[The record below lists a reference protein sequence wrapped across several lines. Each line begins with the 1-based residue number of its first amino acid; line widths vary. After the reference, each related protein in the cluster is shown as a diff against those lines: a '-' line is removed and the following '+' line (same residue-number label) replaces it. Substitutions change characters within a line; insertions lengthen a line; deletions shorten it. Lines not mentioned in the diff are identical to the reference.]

1 MKKSEV
7 LELVAALRDRF
18 PKATKEFSARNA
30 AAYCEDLVDL
40 EFGTAVAAIRRLAAT
55 CQWFPS
61 IAEIREAY
69 TDIATPTLDVDEAW
83 AAVKR
88 YGNAISWGRNKG
100 DHVADIHPAIED
112 AVEGLG
118 GWRELGCS
126 SDQMADRAHFIKLY
140 TISRKR
146 HRDQLI
152 SQPLIED
159 TKRKLLRGNDERE
172 ETQTT
177 DAIEGSE
184 NVRRLGRRR

>member
-18 PKATKEFSARNA
+18 PKAAKEFSARNA

-40 EFGTAVAAIRRLAAT
+40 EFGTAVAAVRRLAAT

-88 YGNAISWGRNKG
+88 HGNAIGWGRNKG
-100 DHVADIHPAIED
+100 DHATDIHPAIEA

-140 TISRKR
+140 TVARKR
-146 HRDQLI
+146 HRDKII

-159 TKRKLLRGNDERE
+159 TQRKLLRGHDEKE
-172 ETQTT
+172 ETQTKNKV
-177 DAIEGSE
+177 EGSK
-184 NVRRLGRRR
+184 NIRRLGGR